1 MYVIENPKVPS
12 VYQIEENLKAGVEI
26 EVNGAVL
33 HGNDRDF
40 AIELLSGTNIVLHV
54 KFEFNGEHS
63 IVLNSLINGEWGPQL
78 RHSHF
83 LKRHDPFHVRIYVH
97 EGYYNITVNSD
108 LLVEFDHRFPVVA
121 VQGIGIKGS
130 VDIESIVFKG
140 YEFKTEWKKRHAI
153 VNEAVCE
160 AYDTVT
166 NAPSVVQIEGTQHY

>member
-1 MYVIENPKVPS
+1 MFVW
-12 VYQIEENLKAGVEI
+12 YQ
-26 EVNGAVL
+26 
-33 HGNDRDF
+33 F
-40 AIELLSGTNIVLHV
+40 
-54 KFEFNGEHS
+54 
-63 IVLNSLINGEWGPQL
+63 SL
-78 RHSHF
+78 
-83 LKRHDPFHVRIYVH
+83 RIILFQ
-97 EGYYNITVNSD
+97 ITVNSD